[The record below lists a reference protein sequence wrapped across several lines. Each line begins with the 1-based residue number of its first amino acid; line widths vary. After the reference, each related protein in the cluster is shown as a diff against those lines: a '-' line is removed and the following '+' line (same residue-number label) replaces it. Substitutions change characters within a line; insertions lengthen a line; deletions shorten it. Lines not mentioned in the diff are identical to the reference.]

1 MTTLSDDGS
10 VTATLLFCVSAAGE
24 KMPPFYLF
32 QGKYVVDGLLQGAP
46 PDSLIGVSE
55 NGWMDS
61 DHFFAWLTRFVAH
74 IDKTRKDAR
83 ALLVVDGHRSRI
95 QLVAAEYA
103 KQHNVDL
110 LIFPSHTTHLLQPL
124 DVACFKPFKDRYRQ
138 EIKLHYSTGKG
149 FLNKLESF
157 SLDCLSASFPQ
168 FPFARFRYHIA
179 KLTAPAWDAVK
190 LDTIVNGFRKAG
202 VYPLNREEV
211 LGRLPANSTT
221 KKKTITT
228 SQKATPEDRIQ
239 RLEKELIFF
248 KVQLSAYQEREK
260 EKEPEPKKRRIQ
272 TEAIV
277 LSQEEVITELAR
289 VDKEKREK
297 VELAKQK
304 KEELEQKRVAA
315 AEAKALKKEQLRLA
329 KAENFSLKG
338 ENLGETVTDPA
349 KFHQRNVE
357 TFLNQLRQLGDLED
371 MPPVTA

>member
-1 MTTLSDDGS
+1 M
-10 VTATLLFCVSAAGE
+10 
-24 KMPPFYLF
+24 
-32 QGKYVVDGLLQGAP
+32 
-46 PDSLIGVSE
+46 
-55 NGWMDS
+55 
-61 DHFFAWLTRFVAH
+61 
-74 IDKTRKDAR
+74 
-83 ALLVVDGHRSRI
+83 
-95 QLVAAEYA
+95 
-103 KQHNVDL
+103 
-110 LIFPSHTTHLLQPL
+110 
-124 DVACFKPFKDRYRQ
+124 
-138 EIKLHYSTGKG
+138 
-149 FLNKLESF
+149 
-157 SLDCLSASFPQ
+157 
-168 FPFARFRYHIA
+168 
-179 KLTAPAWDAVK
+179 K

-248 KVQLSAYQEREK
+248 KVQLSAHQEREK

-338 ENLGETVTDPA
+338 EKLGDTVADPG
-349 KFHQRNVE
+349 KFHQKNVE

>member
-1 MTTLSDDGS
+1 MKS
-10 VTATLLFCVSAAGE
+10 
-24 KMPPFYLF
+24 
-32 QGKYVVDGLLQGAP
+32 
-46 PDSLIGVSE
+46 
-55 NGWMDS
+55 
-61 DHFFAWLTRFVAH
+61 
-74 IDKTRKDAR
+74 
-83 ALLVVDGHRSRI
+83 
-95 QLVAAEYA
+95 
-103 KQHNVDL
+103 
-110 LIFPSHTTHLLQPL
+110 
-124 DVACFKPFKDRYRQ
+124 
-138 EIKLHYSTGKG
+138 
-149 FLNKLESF
+149 
-157 SLDCLSASFPQ
+157 
-168 FPFARFRYHIA
+168 
-179 KLTAPAWDAVK
+179 
-190 LDTIVNGFRKAG
+190 DTIVNGFRKAG

-248 KVQLSAYQEREK
+248 KVQLSAHQEREK

-289 VDKEKREK
+289 VDNEKREK

-338 ENLGETVTDPA
+338 EKLGDTVADPG
-349 KFHQRNVE
+349 KFHQKNVE

-371 MPPVTA
+371 MPPVTAWVLKLNLFTNLLHVSVFKQLYDGQPIDDVILNHYMPTDMKEFYVPVKTVGDGNCLYNAVSIILTGNEKLTTELRMRAAIYMVDNQVHSFLSYLCLGDSGQLRLC